1 MDEMKINYG
10 DHAKDVMES
19 RGIRAEDIE
28 DVLKTAEETGAYL
41 YEKSG
46 DRFLAKKRIGNFT
59 VYVEYKKA
67 DGFLVQDTY
76 SHRVLMAEDIDA

>member
-1 MDEMKINYG
+1 MDEMKISYG
-10 DHAKDVMES
+10 EHAKDAMER
-19 RGIRAEDIE
+19 RGIREEDIE
-28 DVLKTAEETGAYL
+28 DVLTTAEETKVYL
-41 YEKSG
+41 YEKDG

-76 SHRVLMAEDIDA
+76 SHRVLMAEDINA